1 MLCYNFRVSAIAL
14 YKALL
19 DAGASEELAE
29 RAVEDLPLGGGFVTK
44 ADISGIKADI
54 SEFKVNMA
62 NWRPVSS
69 GGCLAL
75 SRC

>member
-44 ADISGIKADI
+44 ADIS
-54 SEFKVNMA
+54 ELKVNMA